1 MYSNFLH
8 PCITEPTRFIK
19 KQKPSLID
27 NIFLNFFNK
36 KMING
41 NLFDKISDHLPSFV
55 VIKNKQT
62 KRKFKIQ
69 DTKNFNRDNYLK
81 DLKKLKI

>member
-1 MYSNFLH
+1 
-8 PCITEPTRFIK
+8 
-19 KQKPSLID
+19 
-27 NIFLNFFNK
+27 
-36 KMING
+36 MING

-55 VIKNKQT
+55 VIKNTNNKQT